1 MRQLTYYLQFIR
13 PAGSP
18 EGAVA
23 TAYGNT
29 LTTTIGAPVD
39 GCLALLPGSTATMK
53 NTAVLNADST
63 LFFENGSIQFG
74 DGPTSLTFVSIG
86 AGAVLGQPDPSSP
99 LLHGTVMWKVT
110 EGSGQLSGVSGAIVS
125 NFLVDP
131 ATNQLIDN
139 QLHMLWLP

>member
-1 MRQLTYYLQFIR
+1 MRQLTYYLQFTR

-18 EGAVA
+18 EGAA
-23 TAYGNT
+23 AIAYGNT
-29 LTTTIGAPVD
+29 LATTIGSPVD
-39 GCLALLPGSTATMK
+39 GCLTLHPGATALMT
-53 NTAVLNADST
+53 NTAVFNADST
-63 LFFENGSIQFG
+63 LFFENGSIAFG
-74 DGPTSLTFVSIG
+74 GGTSLTFISIG
-86 AGAVLGQPDPSSP
+86 AGVVLGQPDPSSP

-110 EGSGQLSGVSGAIVS
+110 AGSGKLAGVTGAIVS